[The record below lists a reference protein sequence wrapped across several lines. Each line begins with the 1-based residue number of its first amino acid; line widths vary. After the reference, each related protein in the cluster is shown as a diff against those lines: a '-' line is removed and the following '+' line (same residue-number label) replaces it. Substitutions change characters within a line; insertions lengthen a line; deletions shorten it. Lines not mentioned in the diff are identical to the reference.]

1 MRERTGEPLSAR
13 LSWEEVHRLE
23 VGMRM
28 RASSLAR
35 RTDPGSSCSACGAP
49 LGDERMRLAG
59 VLVHP
64 GCLPSSVRR

>member
-1 MRERTGEPLSAR
+1 MRGKTGEPLSAR
-13 LSWEEVHRLE
+13 LSWEEIHRLE

-28 RASSLAR
+28 RASSLAK
-35 RTDPGSSCSACGAP
+35 RTDPGSRCPACGAP
-49 LGDERMRLAG
+49 LGDERVRLAG

>member
-1 MRERTGEPLSAR
+1 MPNKDGEPLSAR

-28 RASSLAR
+28 RASSLAK
-35 RTDPGSSCSACGAP
+35 RTDPASRCPACGAP

-64 GCLPSSVRR
+64 DCLPSSVRR